1 MPPTLDGGGNGRGRS
16 VGRSTA
22 AIRTYIARR
31 RREESRGAAS
41 VASRMR
47 RAEEGREAGR
57 RGGERERARDDRR
70 RSCCRCDEQGSI
82 NEVEERSG
90 AGRSGSERASE
101 GARER
106 TRMAK
111 EILDTHTSER
121 KATRARLQ
129 AEERS
134 GLKRAK
140 AREAA
145 WHRCGHYMQGGH
157 LFAEAGRDW
166 VKRCIRA

>member
-1 MPPTLDGGGNGRGRS
+1 
-16 VGRSTA
+16 
-22 AIRTYIARR
+22 
-31 RREESRGAAS
+31 
-41 VASRMR
+41 
-47 RAEEGREAGR
+47 
-57 RGGERERARDDRR
+57 
-70 RSCCRCDEQGSI
+70 
-82 NEVEERSG
+82 
-90 AGRSGSERASE
+90 
-101 GARER
+101 
-106 TRMAK
+106 MAK